1 MSTSR
6 PTSELVPSSA
16 VHRRLFIVGCPRAG
30 AALVQR
36 LLAAHPGVHAFPD
49 SGLFL
54 TAFGAR
60 GRRLPLAWLG
70 FTPGGEKQA
79 LEHVIDVS
87 CRDGGVEAPPLPP
100 RTLRLRP
107 SVLSSVA
114 TLDRLALA
122 HGRRT
127 WIERTPRHFLH
138 ARAIERLVPRARIIH
153 VIRDGRDVVASV
165 CDRARRHPRYYGRQ
179 RNPRHGIREW
189 NRAIDA
195 HARCLDRP
203 GHVFVLYEDLVTD
216 PQRELRR
223 IALECGLDYQDAAAE
238 GNAAG
243 VTASSGLAVP
253 VHSARSK
260 FRGLFGAGER
270 RRIERALH
278 LDRYGALAER
288 LKQRSSYIALATEPA
303 REARAVARA
312 TDEAATGSSA
322 A

>member
-1 MSTSR
+1 MHLSTTTFAS
-6 PTSELVPSSA
+6 VPSGA
-16 VHRRLFIVGCPRAG
+16 IHRRLFIVGCPRSG

-36 LLAAHPGVHAFPD
+36 LLAAQPGVHAFPD

-54 TAFGAR
+54 SAFGAR
-60 GRRLPLAWLG
+60 GRRLPLARLG
-70 FTPGGEKQA
+70 LTLGGEQA
-79 LEHVIDVS
+79 ALKHVIDLS
-87 CRDGGVEAPPLPP
+87 CRDGAVEPPPLPP
-100 RTLRLRP
+100 RSFRLRP
-107 SVLSSVA
+107 SVLASVA

-122 HGRRT
+122 RGCRT

-153 VIRDGRDVVASV
+153 VIRDGRDVVASL

-179 RNPRHGIREW
+179 RSPRHGIREW

-195 HARCLDRP
+195 HTRCLDRP
-203 GHVFVLYEDLVTD
+203 GHVFVLYEDLLTD

-223 IALECGLDYQDAAAE
+223 IDLECGLDYEDAAANGE
-238 GNAAG
+238 GAA
-243 VTASSGLAVP
+243 ASPRLAVP
-253 VHSARSK
+253 VHAARSK
-260 FRGLFGAGER
+260 FRGLFDAGER

-288 LKQRSSYIALATEPA
+288 LKQHSSYAALARDSGRDPRADIGTGREPA
-303 REARAVARA
+303 
-312 TDEAATGSSA
+312 TGGSA

>member
-1 MSTSR
+1 M
-6 PTSELVPSSA
+6 
-16 VHRRLFIVGCPRAG
+16 HRRLFIVGCPRSG

-36 LLAAHPGVHAFPD
+36 LLAAHPAVHAFPD
-49 SGLFL
+49 SGLFT

-60 GRRLPLAWLG
+60 GRRLPLARLG
-70 FTPGGEKQA
+70 LTLGGEHEA
-79 LEHVIDVS
+79 LERVIDVS
-87 CRDGGVEAPPLPP
+87 CRDGAIEAPPMPP
-100 RTLRLRP
+100 RTYRLRP

-114 TLDRLALA
+114 TLDCLALA

-153 VIRDGRDVVASV
+153 VIRDGRDVVASL

-179 RNPRHGIREW
+179 RSPRHGIREW

-195 HARCLDRP
+195 HARCLGRP

-223 IALECGLDYQDAAAE
+223 IALECGLDYQDEAAE
-238 GNAAG
+238 TAGNGAG
-243 VTASSGLAVP
+243 DATTSPRLAVP
-253 VHSARSK
+253 VQAARTK
-260 FRGLFGAGER
+260 FRALFGTGER

-288 LKQRSSYIALATEPA
+288 LKQSSGYTALATEPA
-303 REARAVARA
+303 RGPC
-312 TDEAATGSSA
+312 AATNEPATGNSA

>member
-1 MSTSR
+1 MSASSTT
-6 PTSELVPSSA
+6 PDLVPSSA
-16 VHRRLFIVGCPRAG
+16 IHRRLFIVGCPRAG

-36 LLAAHPGVHAFPD
+36 LLAVHPGVHAFPD

-70 FTPGGEKQA
+70 LTLGGEQA
-79 LEHVIDVS
+79 ALGHVIDVS
-87 CRDGGVEAPPLPP
+87 CRDGTVAAPPMPP
-100 RTLRLRP
+100 RTFRLRP

-122 HGRRT
+122 HGCRI

-165 CDRARRHPRYYGRQ
+165 CDRARRHPRYYARQ

-189 NRAIDA
+189 NRAIDV

-223 IALECGLDYQDAAAE
+223 IALECGLDYQDATANGA
-238 GNAAG
+238 AAG
-243 VTASSGLAVP
+243 ATVSSGLAVP
-253 VHSARSK
+253 IHSARSK

-288 LKQRSSYIALATEPA
+288 LKQRSSYAALATEPRPGTA
-303 REARAVARA
+303 RGGDSGAHA
-312 TDEAATGSSA
+312 GSSIA
-322 A
+322 